1 MTYHILETLARYKQ
15 WADAGLY
22 RVIMS
27 NRTRI
32 GPEDMGILIRILD
45 HSHVVDQIFRSHLQG
60 IPHDYE
66 SANSITLPGLDEMA
80 EAVARADRWYVNYV
94 AAVADAELLE
104 AVPFTFTDGTP
115 ACMRRSEMLLHV
127 MTHSAYHRGNAGILL
142 QKNGIPPNKDV
153 LTRFV
158 LESA

>member
-15 WADAGLY
+15 GADAGLY
-22 RVIMS
+22 SVIAT

-32 GPEDMGILIRILD
+32 GPEDMAILIRILD
-45 HSHVVDQIFRSHLQG
+45 HSHVVDRIFRSHLQG
-60 IPHDYE
+60 IPHGYE
-66 SANSITLPGLDEMA
+66 SANSEPSPGFDELA

-94 AAVADAELLE
+94 AAVTDTELLE
-104 AVPFTFTDGTP
+104 TVQFTFTDGMS
-115 ACMRRSEMLLHV
+115 ARMRRSEMLLHV

-153 LTRFV
+153 LTRFI
-158 LESA
+158 LESD